1 MLRPNVK
8 LGVKRYGS
16 LCYGLFY
23 RILKTAEFNR
33 SVDYQRVFGLNPS
46 IILEEERV
54 YAKLLFCLPSR
65 INTISW
71 VVIEKH
77 ISMTK

>member
-16 LCYGLFY
+16 LCYGLIY

-33 SVDYQRVFGLNPS
+33 SVDYQRVFGLKS
-46 IILEEERV
+46 ILEEERV

-77 ISMTK
+77 MTK